1 MSESKL
7 YLGVEVGDHYMKVA
21 LVDSSAKNVVKLA
34 VLPVECNPIYD
45 IFLFESTLQQWIDE
59 NQVKDIVATSVTVP
73 AKMSIIRK
81 VYIPSEAA
89 SNKEQYLKW
98 YMELFTNAG
107 VDAYIVDS
115 MTLSGDDSLGY
126 NELVM
131 AVRKEWVDALRKG
144 FRSRGL
150 APKSLEVDVL
160 SLMNVMDVGEK
171 IKDAVCV
178 VKADFDGVTIAWMR
192 RDELLALRCVSTLSM
207 VGKTADAAY
216 PILADEVVEQMK
228 LAESENGV
236 NGVTDVR
243 LCGEMASEDSFVEL
257 LMGKLG
263 NYDVSLLRSLTQLP
277 SDDGVDP
284 VNMVYCVGAVGAAL
298 NQMEGV

>member
-21 LVDSSAKNVVKLA
+21 LVDSSAKKVVKLA

-59 NQVKDIVATSVTVP
+59 NQIKDIVATSVTVP

-81 VYIPSEAA
+81 VYMPSEAA

-131 AVRKEWVDALRKG
+131 AIRKEWVDALRKG
-144 FRSRGL
+144 FRSRVL

-192 RDELLALRCVSTLSM
+192 RDELLALRGVSTLSM

-216 PILADEVVEQMK
+216 PILADEIVEQVK

-236 NGVTDVR
+236 NGVTDIR
-243 LCGEMASEDSFVEL
+243 LCGEMATEDSFVEL

-263 NYDVSLLRSLTQLP
+263 NYDVSLLRSLKQLP

-284 VNMVYCVGAVGAAL
+284 INMVYCVGAVGAAL

>member
-1 MSESKL
+1 MSDSKL

-21 LVDSSAKNVVKLA
+21 LVDASAKKVVKVA

-45 IFLFESTLQQWIDE
+45 IFLFESTLQLWIDE
-59 NQVKDIVATSVTVP
+59 NQIKDVVATSVTVP

-81 VYIPSEAA
+81 VYVPPEAA
-89 SNKEQYLKW
+89 ANKGQYLKW
-98 YMELFTNAG
+98 YMELFTNAEAE
-107 VDAYIVDS
+107 AYIVDS
-115 MTLSGDDSLGY
+115 KTLSGDDTLGY

-144 FRSRGL
+144 FRSRAL
-150 APKSLEVDVL
+150 APKSLEVGVL

-171 IKDAVCV
+171 IKDAVCI

-192 RDELLALRCVSTLSM
+192 RDELLALRGVSTLSM
-207 VGKTADAAY
+207 VGKTADDAY
-216 PILADEVVEQMK
+216 PILADEIVEQIK
-228 LAESENGV
+228 LVETENAV

-243 LCGEMASEDSFVEL
+243 LCGEMASEDDFVEH

-263 NYDVSLLRSLTQLP
+263 GYNVSLLKSLSQLP
-277 SDDGVDP
+277 SDDSVDP
-284 VNMVYCVGAVGAAL
+284 INMVYCIGAVGAAL

>member
-1 MSESKL
+1 MSDSKL

-21 LVDSSAKNVVKLA
+21 LVDASAKKIVKVA

-45 IFLFESTLQQWIDE
+45 IFLFESTLQLWIDE
-59 NQVKDIVATSVTVP
+59 NEIKDIVATSVTVP

-81 VYIPSEAA
+81 VYVPQEAVA
-89 SNKEQYLKW
+89 NKAQYLKW
-98 YMELFTNAG
+98 YMELFTNAD

-115 MTLSGDDSLGY
+115 KTLSGDDSLGY

-144 FRSRGL
+144 FRSRML

-178 VKADFDGVTIAWMR
+178 VKADFDGVTLAWMR

-216 PILADEVVEQMK
+216 PILADEIVEQMK
-228 LAESENGV
+228 LAESENAI
-236 NGVTDVR
+236 NGVIDVR
-243 LCGEMASEDSFVEL
+243 LCGEMATEDSFVDFL
-257 LMGKLG
+257 IQKLSG
-263 NYDVSLLRSLTQLP
+263 YNVSLIKSFSQLQSDRS
-277 SDDGVDP
+277 VDP
-284 VNMVYCVGAVGAAL
+284 INMIYCVGAVGAAL

>member
-1 MSESKL
+1 MSDSKL

-21 LVDSSAKNVVKLA
+21 LVDSSAKKVVKVA

-45 IFLFESTLQQWIDE
+45 IFLFESTLQLWIDE
-59 NQVKDIVATSVTVP
+59 NQIKDVAATSVTIP

-81 VYIPSEAA
+81 VYVPPEAA
-89 SNKEQYLKW
+89 ANKGQYLKW
-98 YMELFTNAG
+98 YMELFTNA
-107 VDAYIVDS
+107 DAEAYIVDS
-115 MTLSGDDSLGY
+115 KTLSGDDTLGY

-144 FRSRGL
+144 FRSRVL

-192 RDELLALRCVSTLSM
+192 RDELLALRGVSTLSM
-207 VGKTADAAY
+207 VGKTADDAY
-216 PILADEVVEQMK
+216 PILADEIVEQMK
-228 LAESENGV
+228 LVETENAIKGV
-236 NGVTDVR
+236 KDVR
-243 LCGEMASEDSFVEL
+243 LCGEMASEDTFVEH
-257 LMGKLG
+257 LMGQLG
-263 NYDVSLLRSLTQLP
+263 DYNVSLLKSLSQLP
-277 SDDGVDP
+277 SDESVDP
-284 VNMVYCVGAVGAAL
+284 INLVYCIGAVGAAL